1 MGGLEKQGARATG
14 DSATGLGCPTSFL
27 HSLIHAEMWGLREG
41 WGLTLVLMRSTLWW
55 GSREVKSGVR
65 IKFGKGAVKV
75 VWSLRRKAFAEA
87 RRLSWGWR
95 VRCARLLGLP

>member
-14 DSATGLGCPTSFL
+14 DRATGLGCPTRFL

-55 GSREVKSGVR
+55 GSREEKGGSNQVWERLLLRWSGFYEGR
-65 IKFGKGAVKV
+65 PSQKPG
-75 VWSLRRKAFAEA
+75 
-87 RRLSWGWR
+87 RLSWGWR
-95 VRCARLLGLP
+95 VWNVRLLGLP